1 MRGSTRGPDDAR
13 ELGWPRDGR
22 QPAPG
27 HNRKVTEKGLTA
39 LMQAKQF
46 VPARLEVGK
55 LGDAKCF
62 AKLQDRFG
70 ETCVSRG

>member
-1 MRGSTRGPDDAR
+1 
-13 ELGWPRDGR
+13 
-22 QPAPG
+22 
-27 HNRKVTEKGLTA
+27 VTEKGLTA

-70 ETCVSRG
+70 ATCVSRG